1 MQRRRLPIGIS
12 SFDEIRSWNFYYVD
26 KTPHILNLVEY
37 PGRYF
42 LSRPRRFGKSLL
54 IDTMAELFRCN
65 EKLFQGLYIHDRW
78 DWDNPHP
85 VLFFSFGSGSF
96 SKPGGL
102 ELEISDKLAMLEDKT
117 GIDPDKKAHSVPTRL
132 NHLVEHL
139 HVNHS
144 RQNKVVILVDEYDK
158 PILDVIEQPEL
169 AEANRDTLREFYS
182 AIKDSDRHVRFTFVA
197 GISMFAQVSLFSGPN
212 HLTDISLTKQ
222 YSSICGYT
230 ESDLDTVFAPE
241 LEGLDREQV
250 RKWYNGYSW
259 FGTEKVYNPYD
270 IMLYFN
276 DREFRP
282 YWIRTGTPRSLF
294 KTLVE
299 QHFHPL
305 MLENLEMTEEDIAKF
320 EIHNISLIAFLFQ
333 AGYLTI
339 SERCGDFPITYKLD
353 YPNLEVSQALNN
365 GLLEMLSGK
374 SGMATGTGLAM
385 SRSLMDNDFPR
396 FSEVVKSLFAS
407 LPHQSYR
414 VGHNANSSAGH
425 ERTYSTYLVG
435 CCRGAGLKIQA
446 EVSSVQGDADL
457 VLWLERQI
465 FIFEFKVAANAN
477 KSAPKLAAAMQQI
490 KDKKYYEPYLQSGKL
505 IHLVGMVF
513 GKAERNL
520 VALDFETIPV

>member
-1 MQRRRLPIGIS
+1 M
-12 SFDEIRSWNFYYVD
+12 
-26 KTPHILNLVEY
+26 
-37 PGRYF
+37 
-42 LSRPRRFGKSLL
+42 
-54 IDTMAELFRCN
+54 
-65 EKLFQGLYIHDRW
+65 
-78 DWDNPHP
+78 
-85 VLFFSFGSGSF
+85 
-96 SKPGGL
+96 
-102 ELEISDKLAMLEDKT
+102 
-117 GIDPDKKAHSVPTRL
+117 
-132 NHLVEHL
+132 
-139 HVNHS
+139 
-144 RQNKVVILVDEYDK
+144 
-158 PILDVIEQPEL
+158 
-169 AEANRDTLREFYS
+169 
-182 AIKDSDRHVRFTFVA
+182 RFTFVT

-230 ESDLDTVFAPE
+230 ESDLDTVFASE
-241 LEGLDREQV
+241 LEGLNREQV

-299 QHFHPL
+299 QDFHPL

-320 EIHNISLIAFLFQ
+320 EIHNINLIAFLFQ
-333 AGYLTI
+333 GGYLTI

-407 LPHQSYR
+407 LLHQSYR
-414 VGHNANSSAGH
+414 VGRNANSSAGH

-435 CCRGAGLKIQA
+435 CCRGAGLKIQV

-457 VLWLERQI
+457 VLWLGLQI
-465 FIFEFKVAANAN
+465 FIFEFKVAANED
-477 KSAPKLAAAMQQI
+477 KSAPKLAVAMQQI

-513 GKAERNL
+513 DKAERNL
-520 VALDFETIPV
+520 VALDFETMPV